1 MTYSSSLYIKRNNY
15 LMRKGTIVMEDNKN
29 NEDLNAGKDSKP
41 EDKKKTDSK
50 ADKPEDKET
59 PVTYTE
65 DEVTKKI
72 QKAEDELHKKYSKQI
87 EDLEAQIKKL
97 SPAEKSEAELELEKR
112 IAALEASEKDI
123 ADRERKIAV
132 QEKLSAN
139 GLDKGLA
146 DYLKDD
152 ADIDALSSLVDGI
165 IKGRMKENGY
175 KPVDHS
181 SDDKVTPEE
190 FAKWPYSKKA
200 EFAERHP
207 EAYKRLR
214 GKK

>member
-1 MTYSSSLYIKRNNY
+1 
-15 LMRKGTIVMEDNKN
+15 MEDNKN
-29 NEDLNAGKDSKP
+29 NESLDTGRDSKP

-50 ADKPEDKET
+50 ADKTEDKGA

-72 QKAEDELHKKYSKQI
+72 KNAEDELHKKYSKQI

-97 SPAEKSEAELELEKR
+97 SPVEKSEAEIALEKR

-139 GLDKGLA
+139 GLDKSLA
-146 DYLKDD
+146 DFIKDD
-152 ADIDALSSLVDGI
+152 ADVDKLSSLVDGI
-165 IKGRMKENGY
+165 VKTRMKSNGY
-175 KPVDHS
+175 VPSDHS

>member
-1 MTYSSSLYIKRNNY
+1 
-15 LMRKGTIVMEDNKN
+15 MEDNKN
-29 NEDLNAGKDSKP
+29 NESLNTGKDSKP

-50 ADKPEDKET
+50 ADKPEDKGA

-207 EAYKRLR
+207 EAYKWLR

>member
-1 MTYSSSLYIKRNNY
+1 MEENKVKNDSSLDS
-15 LMRKGTIVMEDNKN
+15 V
-29 NEDLNAGKDSKP
+29 KDTKTQS
-41 EDKKKTDSK
+41 EGRKKTESEKGKTD
-50 ADKPEDKET
+50 DKNT

-65 DEVTKKI
+65 DEVAKKI

-123 ADRERKIAV
+123 ADREKKIAV

>member
-1 MTYSSSLYIKRNNY
+1 
-15 LMRKGTIVMEDNKN
+15 MEDNKN
-29 NEDLNAGKDSKP
+29 NESLDTGRDSKP

-50 ADKPEDKET
+50 ADKTEDKGA

-72 QKAEDELHKKYSKQI
+72 KNAEDELHKKYSKQI

-97 SPAEKSEAELELEKR
+97 SPVEKSEAEIALEKR
-112 IAALEASEKDI
+112 IAALEKSEKDI

-139 GLDKGLA
+139 GLDKSLA
-146 DYLKDD
+146 DFIKDD
-152 ADIDALSSLVDGI
+152 ADVDKLSSLVDGI
-165 IKGRMKENGY
+165 VKTRMKSNGY
-175 KPVDHS
+175 VPSDHS

>member
-1 MTYSSSLYIKRNNY
+1 
-15 LMRKGTIVMEDNKN
+15 MEDNKN
-29 NEDLNAGKDSKP
+29 NEDLNTGKDSKP

-65 DEVTKKI
+65 DDVAEKI
-72 QKAEDELHKKYSKQI
+72 KSAEDELHKKYSKQI

-97 SPAEKSEAELELEKR
+97 SPVEKSEAEIEIEKRLEALEK
-112 IAALEASEKDI
+112 SEKAV

-139 GLDKGLA
+139 GLNKELA
-146 DYLKDD
+146 DYLKDN
-152 ADIDALSSLVDGI
+152 ADVDKLHILVNDI
-165 IKGRMKENGY
+165 VKERMKQNGY
-175 KPVDHS
+175 KPVEHS

>member
-1 MTYSSSLYIKRNNY
+1 
-15 LMRKGTIVMEDNKN
+15 MEDNKN
-29 NEDLNAGKDSKP
+29 NESLDTGKDSKP

-50 ADKPEDKET
+50 ADKPEDKGAS
-59 PVTYTE
+59 VTYTE
-65 DEVTKKI
+65 DELAKKI
-72 QKAEDELHKKYSKQI
+72 KSAEDELHKKYSKQI
-87 EDLEAQIKKL
+87 EDLEVQIKKL
-97 SPAEKSEAELELEKR
+97 SPVEKSEAEIALEKR
-112 IAALEASEKDI
+112 IAELEKSEKDI

-139 GLDKGLA
+139 GLDKSLA
-146 DYLKDD
+146 DFIKDD
-152 ADIDALSSLVDGI
+152 ADVDKLSSLVDGI
-165 IKGRMKENGY
+165 VKTRMKSNGY
-175 KPVDHS
+175 VPSDHS

>member
-1 MTYSSSLYIKRNNY
+1 
-15 LMRKGTIVMEDNKN
+15 MEDNKN
-29 NEDLNAGKDSKP
+29 NEGLNTGKDSKP

-50 ADKPEDKET
+50 ADKPEDKEK

-65 DEVTKKI
+65 DELAKKI
-72 QKAEDELHKKYSKQI
+72 KSAEDELHKKYSKQI

-97 SPAEKSEAELELEKR
+97 SPVEKTQAEIEIEKRLEALEKSEKAV
-112 IAALEASEKDI
+112 AN
-123 ADRERKIAV
+123 RERKIAV

-146 DYLKDD
+146 DYLKDNVD
-152 ADIDALSSLVDGI
+152 VDKLSSLVDGI
-165 IKGRMKENGY
+165 VKGRMKENGY

>member
-1 MTYSSSLYIKRNNY
+1 
-15 LMRKGTIVMEDNKN
+15 MEDNKN

>member
-1 MTYSSSLYIKRNNY
+1 
-15 LMRKGTIVMEDNKN
+15 MEDNKN
-29 NEDLNAGKDSKP
+29 NESLDTGRDSKP

-50 ADKPEDKET
+50 ADKTEDKGA

-72 QKAEDELHKKYSKQI
+72 KNAEDELHKKYSKQI

-97 SPAEKSEAELELEKR
+97 SPVEKSEAEIALEKR

-152 ADIDALSSLVDGI
+152 ADVDKLHILVNDI
-165 IKGRMKENGY
+165 VKERMKQNGY

-181 SDDKVTPEE
+181 SDDKITPEE

-200 EFAERHP
+200 AFAERYP
-207 EAYKRLR
+207 ESFKRLR

>member
-1 MTYSSSLYIKRNNY
+1 
-15 LMRKGTIVMEDNKN
+15 MEDNKVKN
-29 NEDLNAGKDSKP
+29 NENLDSVKDTKTQS
-41 EDKKKTDSK
+41 EGRKKTESEKGKTD
-50 ADKPEDKET
+50 DKNT
-59 PVTYTE
+59 PVTYTD
-65 DEVTKKI
+65 DEVAKKI
-72 QKAEDELHKKYSKQI
+72 KNAEDELHKKYSKQI

-97 SPAEKSEAELELEKR
+97 SPVEKSEAEIALEKR

>member
-1 MTYSSSLYIKRNNY
+1 
-15 LMRKGTIVMEDNKN
+15 MEDNKN
-29 NEDLNAGKDSKP
+29 NESLNTGKDSKT

-50 ADKPEDKET
+50 ADKPEDKGA

-72 QKAEDELHKKYSKQI
+72 KNAEDELHKKYSKQI

-97 SPAEKSEAELELEKR
+97 SPVEKSEAEIALEKR

-152 ADIDALSSLVDGI
+152 ADVDKLHILVNDI
-165 IKGRMKENGY
+165 VKERMKQNGY

-181 SDDKVTPEE
+181 SDDKITPEE

-200 EFAERHP
+200 AFAERYP
-207 EAYKRLR
+207 ESFKRLR

>member
-1 MTYSSSLYIKRNNY
+1 
-15 LMRKGTIVMEDNKN
+15 MEDNKVKN
-29 NEDLNAGKDSKP
+29 NENLDSVKDTKTQS
-41 EDKKKTDSK
+41 EGRKKTESEKGKTD
-50 ADKPEDKET
+50 DKNT

-65 DEVTKKI
+65 DEVAKKI
-72 QKAEDELHKKYSKQI
+72 KNAEDELHKKYSKQI

-97 SPAEKSEAELELEKR
+97 SPVEKSEAEIALEKR

>member
-1 MTYSSSLYIKRNNY
+1 MEENTVNNDSSLDS
-15 LMRKGTIVMEDNKN
+15 V
-29 NEDLNAGKDSKP
+29 KDTKTQS
-41 EDKKKTDSK
+41 EGRKKTESEKGKTD
-50 ADKPEDKET
+50 DKNT

>member
-1 MTYSSSLYIKRNNY
+1 
-15 LMRKGTIVMEDNKN
+15 MEDNKN
-29 NEDLNAGKDSKP
+29 NEDLNTGKDSKP

-65 DEVTKKI
+65 DELAKKI
-72 QKAEDELHKKYSKQI
+72 KSAEDELHKKYSKQI

-97 SPAEKSEAELELEKR
+97 SPVEKSEAEIEIEKRLEALEK
-112 IAALEASEKDI
+112 SEKAV

-139 GLDKGLA
+139 GLNKELA
-146 DYLKDD
+146 DYLKDN
-152 ADIDALSSLVDGI
+152 ADVDKLHILVNDI
-165 IKGRMKENGY
+165 VKERMKQNGY
-175 KPVDHS
+175 KPVEHS

>member
-1 MTYSSSLYIKRNNY
+1 
-15 LMRKGTIVMEDNKN
+15 MEDNKN

-65 DEVTKKI
+65 DELAKKI
-72 QKAEDELHKKYSKQI
+72 KSAEDELHKKYSKQI

-97 SPAEKSEAELELEKR
+97 SPVEKSEAEIELEKR
-112 IAALEASEKDI
+112 IAALEKSEKDI
-123 ADRERKIAV
+123 ADRERNIAV

-139 GLDKGLA
+139 ELDKTLA
-146 DYLKDD
+146 DYIKDD
-152 ADIDALSSLVDGI
+152 ADVDALSALVDGI
-165 IKGRMKENGY
+165 VKRRMKENGY

-214 GKK
+214 GRK

>member
-1 MTYSSSLYIKRNNY
+1 MEENKVKNDSSLDS
-15 LMRKGTIVMEDNKN
+15 V
-29 NEDLNAGKDSKP
+29 KDTKTQS
-41 EDKKKTDSK
+41 EGKKKTESEKGKTD
-50 ADKPEDKET
+50 DKNT

-72 QKAEDELHKKYSKQI
+72 KSAEDELHKKYSKQI
-87 EDLEAQIKKL
+87 GDLEAQIKKL
-97 SPAEKSEAELELEKR
+97 SPVEKSEAELELEKR

-123 ADRERKIAV
+123 ADREKKIAV

-165 IKGRMKENGY
+165 LKGRMKENGY

>member
-1 MTYSSSLYIKRNNY
+1 MEENKVKNDSSLDS
-15 LMRKGTIVMEDNKN
+15 V
-29 NEDLNAGKDSKP
+29 KDTKTQS
-41 EDKKKTDSK
+41 EGKKKTESEKGKTD
-50 ADKPEDKET
+50 DKNT

-72 QKAEDELHKKYSKQI
+72 KSAEDELHKKYSKQI

>member
-1 MTYSSSLYIKRNNY
+1 MEENTVNNDSSLDS
-15 LMRKGTIVMEDNKN
+15 V
-29 NEDLNAGKDSKP
+29 KDTKTQS
-41 EDKKKTDSK
+41 EGRKKTESEKGKTD
-50 ADKPEDKET
+50 DKNT

-65 DEVTKKI
+65 DEVAKKI

>member
-1 MTYSSSLYIKRNNY
+1 
-15 LMRKGTIVMEDNKN
+15 MEDNKN

-65 DEVTKKI
+65 DELAKKI
-72 QKAEDELHKKYSKQI
+72 KSAEDELHKKYSKKI

-97 SPAEKSEAELELEKR
+97 SPVEKSEAEIALEKR
-112 IAALEASEKDI
+112 IAALEKSEKDI

-146 DYLKDD
+146 DYLKDNVD
-152 ADIDALSSLVDGI
+152 VDKLSSLVDGI
-165 IKGRMKENGY
+165 VKGRMKENGY
-175 KPVDHS
+175 KPADHS

-200 EFAERHP
+200 EYAERHP

-214 GKK
+214 GRK

>member
-1 MTYSSSLYIKRNNY
+1 
-15 LMRKGTIVMEDNKN
+15 MEDNKN

-65 DEVTKKI
+65 DELAKKI
-72 QKAEDELHKKYSKQI
+72 KSAEDELHKKYAKQI

-97 SPAEKSEAELELEKR
+97 SPVEKSEAEIALEKR
-112 IAALEASEKDI
+112 IAALEKSEKDI

-146 DYLKDD
+146 DYLKDNVD
-152 ADIDALSSLVDGI
+152 VDKLSSLVDGI
-165 IKGRMKENGY
+165 VKGRMKENGY

-200 EFAERHP
+200 EYAERHP

>member
-1 MTYSSSLYIKRNNY
+1 
-15 LMRKGTIVMEDNKN
+15 MEDNKN

-50 ADKPEDKET
+50 ADKPEYKET
-59 PVTYTE
+59 TATYTE
-65 DEVTKKI
+65 DELAKKI
-72 QKAEDELHKKYSKQI
+72 KSAEDELHKKYSKKI

-97 SPAEKSEAELELEKR
+97 SPVEKSEAEIALEKR
-112 IAALEASEKDI
+112 IAALEKSEKDI

-146 DYLKDD
+146 DYLKDNVD
-152 ADIDALSSLVDGI
+152 VDKLSSLVDGI
-165 IKGRMKENGY
+165 VKGRMKENGY

>member
-1 MTYSSSLYIKRNNY
+1 
-15 LMRKGTIVMEDNKN
+15 MRKGTIVMEDNKN

-65 DEVTKKI
+65 DELAKKI
-72 QKAEDELHKKYSKQI
+72 KSAEDELHKKYSKQI

-97 SPAEKSEAELELEKR
+97 SPVEKSEAEIEIEKRLEALEK
-112 IAALEASEKDI
+112 SEKAV

-139 GLDKGLA
+139 GLNKELA
-146 DYLKDD
+146 DYLKDN
-152 ADIDALSSLVDGI
+152 ADVDKLHILVNDI
-165 IKGRMKENGY
+165 VKERMKENGY

-200 EFAERHP
+200 EYAERHP

-214 GKK
+214 GRK

>member
-1 MTYSSSLYIKRNNY
+1 ML
-15 LMRKGTIVMEDNKN
+15 KGTIVMEDNKN
-29 NEDLNAGKDSKP
+29 NEGLNTGKDSKP

-50 ADKPEDKET
+50 AGNPEDKET

-65 DEVTKKI
+65 DDVAEKI
-72 QKAEDELHKKYSKQI
+72 KSAEDELHKKYSKQI

-97 SPAEKSEAELELEKR
+97 SPVEKSEAEIEIEKRLEALEK
-112 IAALEASEKDI
+112 SEKAV

-139 GLDKGLA
+139 GLNKELA
-146 DYLKDD
+146 DYLKDN
-152 ADIDALSSLVDGI
+152 ADVDKLHILVNDI
-165 IKGRMKENGY
+165 VKERMKQNGY

-200 EFAERHP
+200 EYAERHP
-207 EAYKRLR
+207 EAFKRLR

>member
-1 MTYSSSLYIKRNNY
+1 
-15 LMRKGTIVMEDNKN
+15 MEDNKN

-65 DEVTKKI
+65 DELAKKI
-72 QKAEDELHKKYSKQI
+72 KSAEDELHKKYSKKI

-97 SPAEKSEAELELEKR
+97 SPVEKSEAEIALEKR

-165 IKGRMKENGY
+165 LKARMKENGY

-181 SDDKVTPEE
+181 SDDKITPEE
-190 FAKWPYSKKA
+190 FSKWPYSKKA

-214 GKK
+214 ARK

>member
-1 MTYSSSLYIKRNNY
+1 
-15 LMRKGTIVMEDNKN
+15 MEDNKN
-29 NEDLNAGKDSKP
+29 NESLNTGKDSKT

-50 ADKPEDKET
+50 ADKPEDKGA

-72 QKAEDELHKKYSKQI
+72 KNAEDELHKKYSKQI

-97 SPAEKSEAELELEKR
+97 SPVEKSEAEIALEKR

-152 ADIDALSSLVDGI
+152 ADVDKLHILVNDI
-165 IKGRMKENGY
+165 VKERMKQNGY

-181 SDDKVTPEE
+181 SDDKITPEE

>member
-1 MTYSSSLYIKRNNY
+1 
-15 LMRKGTIVMEDNKN
+15 MEENTVKN
-29 NEDLNAGKDSKP
+29 NENFDSVKDTKTPP
-41 EDKKKTDSK
+41 EGKKKTETEKGK
-50 ADKPEDKET
+50 ADDNNT

-65 DEVTKKI
+65 DEVAKKI
-72 QKAEDELHKKYSKQI
+72 KSAEDELHKKYNRQI
-87 EDLEAQIKKL
+87 ENLEAQIKKL
-97 SPAEKSEAELELEKR
+97 SPVEKSEAELELEKR

-139 GLDKGLA
+139 GIDKSLA
-146 DYLKDD
+146 DFIKDD

-165 IKGRMKENGY
+165 VKGRMKENGY

-200 EFAERHP
+200 EYAERHP

-214 GKK
+214 RK

>member
-1 MTYSSSLYIKRNNY
+1 
-15 LMRKGTIVMEDNKN
+15 MEENKN
-29 NEDLNAGKDSKP
+29 NESLDTGKDSKP

-50 ADKPEDKET
+50 ADKPEDKGAS
-59 PVTYTE
+59 VTYTE
-65 DEVTKKI
+65 DELAKKI
-72 QKAEDELHKKYSKQI
+72 KSAEDELHKKYSKQI
-87 EDLEAQIKKL
+87 EDLEVQIKKL
-97 SPAEKSEAELELEKR
+97 SPVEKSEAEIALEKR
-112 IAALEASEKDI
+112 IAELEKSEKDV
-123 ADRERKIAV
+123 ADRQRRIEV

-139 GLDKGLA
+139 GLNKELA
-146 DYLKDD
+146 DYLKDN
-152 ADIDALSSLVDGI
+152 ADVDKLHILVNDI
-165 IKGRMKENGY
+165 VKERMKQNGY

-207 EAYKRLR
+207 ESFKRLR

>member
-1 MTYSSSLYIKRNNY
+1 
-15 LMRKGTIVMEDNKN
+15 MEDNKN
-29 NEDLNAGKDSKP
+29 NEDLNTGKDSKP

-65 DEVTKKI
+65 DDVAEKI
-72 QKAEDELHKKYSKQI
+72 KSAEDELHKKYSKQI

-97 SPAEKSEAELELEKR
+97 SPVEKSEAEIEIEKRLEALEK
-112 IAALEASEKDI
+112 SEKAV

-139 GLDKGLA
+139 GLNKELA
-146 DYLKDD
+146 DYLKDN
-152 ADIDALSSLVDGI
+152 ADVDKLHILVNDI
-165 IKGRMKENGY
+165 VKERMKQNGY